1 MLEALEY
8 SHLISFLLKRPH
20 WDNKFDSCPCPPKS
34 PEDLKLNLRS
44 FQRGWVPEVFCFHS
58 VSGEPFSHIRFLGW
72 SLLLPKTLIVI
83 AASRISSPGIF
94 HRNKS
99 QQMYDCT
106 PLHDLFAS
114 LGVFPLGWHI
124 VKNNSALEKSL
135 LKMERGLTAMG
146 DD

>member
-8 SHLISFLLKRPH
+8 SHFISFLLKRPH

-58 VSGEPFSHIRFLGW
+58 VSSEPFSHIRFLGW

-83 AASRISSPGIF
+83 AASRIPSPGIF

-106 PLHDLFAS
+106 PLPVWVF
-114 LGVFPLGWHI
+114 FPLAGTLWRI
-124 VKNNSALEKSL
+124 TVLWRKACWKWKGDSL
-135 LKMERGLTAMG
+135 PWEMINMCL
-146 DD
+146 